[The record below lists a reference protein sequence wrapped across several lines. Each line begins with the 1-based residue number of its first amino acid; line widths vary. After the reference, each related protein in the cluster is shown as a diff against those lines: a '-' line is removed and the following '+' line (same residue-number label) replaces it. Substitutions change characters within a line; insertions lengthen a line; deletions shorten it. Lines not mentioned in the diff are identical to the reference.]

1 MSEEKQAV
9 TDLIDE
15 SAANWIQPIKAPRA
29 FEEILDQLEQALLA
43 GRLAAGGR
51 LPPEREF
58 AAALGVSR
66 TSVREALRV
75 MEALGLVDVNRGSAG
90 AVLRPEPR
98 NAFADILRLHLALGH
113 YSWESIIE
121 LRVVLERWA
130 FARAAE
136 RADTR
141 LLEELTLLLE
151 KMDDS
156 SIDPRTFLELDVAFH
171 AQVVSASGNLLLAG
185 SLDGCRALIRKGMLE
200 VITAGTW
207 PDTASRLR
215 EEHRHLYELVAEGD
229 AQAAAEGVQRH
240 IRRWDPRSVALAI
253 GSGVGEPRADS

>member
-1 MSEEKQAV
+1 MNDEATSTGLIEES
-9 TDLIDE
+9 DSD
-15 SAANWIQPIKAPRA
+15 WIQPIKAPRA
-29 FEEILDQLEQALLA
+29 FEEILDQMEQALLA

-51 LPPEREF
+51 LPAEREF

-66 TSVREALRV
+66 ASVREALRV

-121 LRVVLERWA
+121 LRVILERWS

-136 RADTR
+136 RVDAQ
-141 LLEELTLLLE
+141 LLHELSKLLE
-151 KMDDS
+151 KMEDP
-156 SIDPRTFLELDVAFH
+156 SIESRPFLELDVAFH
-171 AQVVSASGNLLLAG
+171 SEVVSASDNRLLAG
-185 SLDGCRALIRKGMLE
+185 ILDGCRALIRKGMLE

-215 EEHRHLYELVAEGD
+215 NEHRHLYGLVAEGD
-229 AQAAAEGVQRH
+229 EQAAANGVEEH
-240 IRRWDPRSVALAI
+240 IRRWDPRSVVLNIADAA
-253 GSGVGEPRADS
+253 GEPPATN